1 MTHTAQTL
9 TRRMIPVLAVAAL
22 LCAGPVASAHA
33 SGPVASAARSCSLA
47 GSYSKLG
54 PTYAYQLRV
63 LHTTCATGKRVIR
76 AWDTCRKRS
85 GGRRGHCHHRV
96 LHYACTESRSTGFAS
111 FVARVHCHYGIRRV
125 SWVYNQNF

>member
-1 MTHTAQTL
+1 M
-9 TRRMIPVLAVAAL
+9 
-22 LCAGPVASAHA
+22 
-33 SGPVASAARSCSLA
+33 ASAARSCSLA

-54 PTYAYQLRV
+54 PTYAYQLKV

-111 FVARVHCHYGIRRV
+111 FVALLRSKKAMCTRPLGSLAR
-125 SWVYNQNF
+125 SG